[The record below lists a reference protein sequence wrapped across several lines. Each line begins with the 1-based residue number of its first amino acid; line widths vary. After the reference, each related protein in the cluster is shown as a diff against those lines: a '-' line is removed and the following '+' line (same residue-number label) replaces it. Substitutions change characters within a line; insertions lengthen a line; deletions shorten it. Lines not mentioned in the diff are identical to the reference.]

1 MANQFTP
8 TYVALKNLK
17 KAMRKNPS
25 FSSQLMSITRAEKSE
40 EELSAFSTV
49 CIIDNDWIDMVE
61 KKMQFLIGAVEE
73 ERQFV
78 KSEGDVLPI
87 ERVRSVGK
95 DSIVD
100 LAKHSNYLTHTPT
113 STMGKVIP
121 DKLLVSRKESD
132 YSVYENRFLYTA
144 LVYISEFLELR
155 LNEIMAIT
163 GRYNAQ
169 SIFNKKVVTSNS
181 TIEFE
186 LRLKEARNKTGG
198 SDAGESAEAVRRLTE
213 ALSTTRLLLSTPL
226 MKAVSASP
234 MVRIPVTKTN
244 VIKFDTNFRE
254 TLALFEYLHSYTGKG
269 YRTEEKKVYI
279 SPFLKT
285 TAEEEFAML
294 LHLDSFITYTYA
306 TGMDREFIALE
317 KEEEEKAEKAKAEAL
332 EREIA
337 RVKREL
343 NGASEGVEKYIL
355 MLEENRANLEKEIQ
369 DKNIE
374 ITTLKQARDEN
385 VRRLS
390 RQFDYDL
397 EQHEKM
403 FTDRLEAADRLK
415 EETEKEMEA
424 KKAEFE
430 AMKEKALSELEAAK
444 KEAEESIEK
453 MRIAFEEKEADLKKS
468 IEEKDAEIDELNGRL
483 IARDGGNKDK
493 DYTEKES
500 FEALER
506 QKKAFD
512 RYFNKQWSLT
522 KKRIRREAFSA
533 KEAKEESNDE
543 PIEKEGESE

>member
-198 SDAGESAEAVRRLTE
+198 
-213 ALSTTRLLLSTPL
+213 STPL

-468 IEEKDAEIDELNGRL
+468 IEEKDAEIDELSGRL

>member
-213 ALSTTRLLLSTPL
+213 ALSTTRMLLSTPL

-285 TAEEEFAML
+285 TAEPMRPAW
-294 LHLDSFITYTYA
+294 I
-306 TGMDREFIALE
+306 
-317 KEEEEKAEKAKAEAL
+317 
-332 EREIA
+332 
-337 RVKREL
+337 
-343 NGASEGVEKYIL
+343 
-355 MLEENRANLEKEIQ
+355 EN
-369 DKNIE
+369 
-374 ITTLKQARDEN
+374 
-385 VRRLS
+385 S
-390 RQFDYDL
+390 
-397 EQHEKM
+397 
-403 FTDRLEAADRLK
+403 
-415 EETEKEMEA
+415 
-424 KKAEFE
+424 
-430 AMKEKALSELEAAK
+430 S
-444 KEAEESIEK
+444 
-453 MRIAFEEKEADLKKS
+453 
-468 IEEKDAEIDELNGRL
+468 
-483 IARDGGNKDK
+483 
-493 DYTEKES
+493 
-500 FEALER
+500 
-506 QKKAFD
+506 
-512 RYFNKQWSLT
+512 
-522 KKRIRREAFSA
+522 
-533 KEAKEESNDE
+533 
-543 PIEKEGESE
+543 P